1 VTETAPLDTGL
12 QSAPQE
18 DQTLERIE
26 IATAVLLSLAG
37 LLSAWASYQAS
48 LWGGQQADLYADAN
62 AMTTEATRLSV
73 IDGQAIATDTM
84 MFLAWLEAAGDGDQ
98 RRMTFFEL
106 RFSPEMQISFNHWR
120 ARVPADP
127 RDAEINPGA
136 PVLAPRPLH
145 PEGVEARRLQA
156 EAARKFAQGDVANGN
171 GDRFVAGA
179 TVLSI
184 VLFIGGISPSLKNNK
199 VRIGLLALAAA
210 IGIAASIFIF
220 SLPAASL

>member
-1 VTETAPLDTGL
+1 VTETVPSDTG
-12 QSAPQE
+12 PQTDPKE
-18 DQTLERIE
+18 ARIE
-26 IATAVLLSLAG
+26 IATAALLSLAG
-37 LLSAWASYQAS
+37 LISAWASYQAS
-48 LWGGQQADLYADAN
+48 LWGGQQADHYADAN

-73 IDGQAIATDTM
+73 IDGQAIATDTL
-84 MFLAWLEAAGDGDQ
+84 MFLEWLEAAADGDE
-98 RRMTFFEL
+98 RRMTFFQL

-127 RDAEINPGA
+127 RDAKINPGA
-136 PVLAPRPLH
+136 PILAPRPLH

-171 GDRFVAGA
+171 SDRFVAGA

-184 VLFIGGISPSLKNNK
+184 VLFIGGISPLLKDNR
-199 VRIGLLALAAA
+199 VRIGLLALAAL
-210 IGIAASIFIF
+210 IGAGASIFIF

>member
-1 VTETAPLDTGL
+1 MTETAPLDTGL

-37 LLSAWASYQAS
+37 LLSAWASYQAT
-48 LWGGQQADLYADAN
+48 LWGGQQADHYAEAN

-73 IDGQAIATDTM
+73 IDGQAVATDKM
-84 MFLAWLEAAGDGDQ
+84 MFVAWLEAAADDDES
-98 RRMTFFEL
+98 RMTFFEL
-106 RFSPEMQISFNHWR
+106 RFSPELQKGYAEWR
-120 ARVPADP
+120 ARVPADLRSAEVDRKAAGLTFIP
-127 RDAEINPGA
+127 R
-136 PVLAPRPLH
+136 H
-145 PEGVEARRLQA
+145 PEGVKARRLQA
-156 EAARKFAQGDVANGN
+156 EAAKQFAQGDIANGN

-184 VLFIGGISPSLKNNK
+184 VLFIGGISPSLKNNR
-199 VRIGLLALAAA
+199 VRIGLLALAAL
-210 IGIAASIFIF
+210 IGICASVFIF